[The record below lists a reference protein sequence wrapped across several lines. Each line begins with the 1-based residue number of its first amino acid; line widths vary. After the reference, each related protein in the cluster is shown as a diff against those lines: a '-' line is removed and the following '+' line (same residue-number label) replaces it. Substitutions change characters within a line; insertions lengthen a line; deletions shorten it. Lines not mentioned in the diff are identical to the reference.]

1 MSPRQK
7 KAARKKR
14 SCGAAER
21 EWGMATRSLR
31 KRTAELRSGSRRR
44 TLRPRPRSA
53 DDRRPGAYAWSD
65 SSGRLLPLH
74 QLALLGA
81 PRLRLGFADALSSR
95 DERGNQRYERGAVA
109 LRNPVRPRRT
119 DELRHRCSRTRRRA
133 GARAACA
140 GATGRQDARPRHGE
154 RGSWAP
160 GPATGAAVGAFLS
173 EGDGYG
179 SSDAA
184 VAARDERDS
193 APQFPCAARQRTV
206 GLRARSHAGL
216 QPRLSALTLGVA
228 GLARATSSGA

>member
-1 MSPRQK
+1 MPGR
-7 KAARKKR
+7 
-14 SCGAAER
+14 
-21 EWGMATRSLR
+21 TR
-31 KRTAELRSGSRRR
+31 A
-44 TLRPRPRSA
+44 
-53 DDRRPGAYAWSD
+53 
-65 SSGRLLPLH
+65 GRLLPLH

-140 GATGRQDARPRHGE
+140 ELRVGKMLVPGMENAVRGHRVPRLDGH
-154 RGSWAP
+154 
-160 GPATGAAVGAFLS
+160 VGAFLS

-193 APQFPCAARQRTV
+193 APISPCRASADGRLAGAESCGSPAPAV
-206 GLRARSHAGL
+206 GADAGGRRAR
-216 QPRLSALTLGVA
+216 
-228 GLARATSSGA
+228 